1 MTDSGITCTMPSSQY
16 YHISIIMEMIIS
28 LNPRSVMDMGS
39 GFGKFGVLCREYLEL
54 WDGRQK
60 YEFNRRIDCVEIF
73 LQYISPLHKYVYDNV
88 YNENIIEIAPKL
100 DTKYD
105 LVLLI
110 DVLEH
115 FEKIDGINLLNT
127 LLAKNESVL
136 IITPKKPTPQKD
148 AFGNVYETHRSR
160 WSVDELVKLGHTS
173 FISDDISLI
182 CLISSNS
189 NLIAKFNNDL
199 KVLKKHGK
207 LPLENKLK
215 RLLIQIPGVSKT
227 YQKLR
232 VTKN

>member
-1 MTDSGITCTMPSSQY
+1 MPSSQY
-16 YHISIIMEMIIS
+16 YHISKIMEMIIS

-73 LQYISPLHKYVYDNV
+73 QQYISPLHKYVYDNV
-88 YNENIIEIAPKL
+88 YNENILEIAPKL

-110 DVLEH
+110 DVIEH

-136 IITPKKPTPQKD
+136 VSTPKKPSPQKD
-148 AFGNVYETHRSR
+148 AFGNVYETHRST
-160 WSVDELVKLGHTS
+160 WSTGELAKIGYTS

-189 NLIAKFNNDL
+189 NLVAKFNNDL
-199 KVLKKHGK
+199 KMIKKHGK
-207 LPLENKLK
+207 LSLENKLK
-215 RLLIQIPGVSKT
+215 RLLIQIPSVSKT

-232 VTKN
+232 VTKI